1 MREPPLTINHVA
13 VAWDNSRAATRAV
26 ADGLPFLQAAKQVRI
41 FTVIDEGRPASGTE
55 LCDHL
60 ARHGIDATFATIR
73 SNGRSIGSVLET
85 YVVEHGVDLLVMG
98 AYGHSRLREFFL
110 GGATKSVLLRP
121 LTWTLVSH

>member
-1 MREPPLTINHVA
+1 MRELPLTINHVA
-13 VAWDNSRAATRAV
+13 VAWDNSQAATRAV
-26 ADGLPFLQAAKQVRI
+26 ADGLPLLQIAKQISI
-41 FTVIDEGRPASGTE
+41 FTIVDDERSQSGTA

-60 ARHGIDATFATIR
+60 ARHGVDATFPTIR
-73 SNGRSIGSVLET
+73 SNGRSIGSLLET